1 MMLAEP
7 VEKPALSIVVPT
19 RNRPDHA
26 SACALTILGS
36 DLFQELVFVDQSDGP
51 ETSEALAALG
61 DPRLRCVRSALRG
74 ATNARN
80 TGIEQCNGDLI
91 AFTDDDCRVK
101 PDWVEAILKIFASDP
116 KAAIVCGRVRAPDAL
131 KKEGFVTEFEPEV
144 REWVGRFPPP
154 DRDWGL
160 TANFAVRRE
169 VFTTI
174 GTFDALLGVGA
185 PLLAG
190 EEPDFL
196 IRALTRGY
204 KVVNAREVE
213 VEHLGIRN
221 HGEQSSN
228 LWRAYGAGTAAAL
241 LKHIRL
247 GDRAAAVL
255 CLQHLEL
262 MAGGIAKNFLA
273 GKRPLGVAYTLAFVS
288 GALASFKYRV
298 NRTDRLY
305 ERR

>member
-1 MMLAEP
+1 VGSP
-7 VEKPALSIVVPT
+7 TLSIVVPT

-26 SACALTILGS
+26 SACALSILKS
-36 DLFQELVFVDQSDGP
+36 DRFRELVFVDQSDGP
-51 ETSEALAALG
+51 ETTDALAALNE
-61 DPRLRCVRSALRG
+61 PRLRSVRSPLRG

-80 TGIEQCNGDLI
+80 TGIDACTGELI
-91 AFTDDDCRVK
+91 AFTDDDCRVNH
-101 PDWVEAILKIFASDP
+101 DWVDGILNIFTTDP
-116 KAAIVCGRVRAPDAL
+116 KAAIICGRVRAPTSL
-131 KKEGFVTEFEPEV
+131 KEQGFVTEFEPEV

-160 TANFAVRRE
+160 TANFAVRRA
-169 VFTTI
+169 VFDDI
-174 GTFDALLGVGA
+174 GRFDALLGVGA

-213 VEHLGIRN
+213 VEHLGLRN
-221 HGEQSSN
+221 HGEQSSQ

-241 LKHIRL
+241 MKHVRL
-247 GDRAAAVL
+247 GDRAAAML
-255 CLQHLEL
+255 CLKHLEL
-262 MAGGIAKNFLA
+262 MAGGIYNNLRD
-273 GKRPLGVAYTLAFVS
+273 GKRPIGVAYTVAFFS
-288 GALASFKYRV
+288 GALSSLKFRV
-298 NRTDRLY
+298 NAKDRLY